1 MFDTLSVRTVFDELQ
16 DGVLLID
23 VFGGVQYLNPS
34 ARRLLDIASSE
45 AQGRPLRAL
54 CTLLDDSAQ
63 QPVAE
68 PLTYLLARAESGRS
82 GSCELLLRRD
92 GTTIPVDYSVSRLQ
106 SDNRIATRLVLL
118 MLRDASRTYAR
129 IEQLA
134 EAVRH
139 DEHTQLLRRGELEL
153 RLTQVLQTMTEGDH
167 HALLFMDLDHFK
179 AINDNAGHAAGDKAL
194 REVA

>member
-1 MFDTLSVRTVFDELQ
+1 M
-16 DGVLLID
+16 
-23 VFGGVQYLNPS
+23 
-34 ARRLLDIASSE
+34 
-45 AQGRPLRAL
+45 RAL